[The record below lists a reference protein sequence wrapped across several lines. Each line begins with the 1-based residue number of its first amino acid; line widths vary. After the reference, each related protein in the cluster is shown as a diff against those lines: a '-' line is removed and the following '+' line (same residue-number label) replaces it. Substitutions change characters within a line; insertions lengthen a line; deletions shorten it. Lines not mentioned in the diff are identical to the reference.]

1 MTTGKLL
8 LSSMSK
14 RLTTLLL
21 LPLSAI
27 AMEENTRWED
37 AWVRSA
43 PPGAAVAAAYGRLV
57 HDGPEPVTITAVT
70 STLGAAAQMHDIVAN
85 GDQRR
90 MVLVDARTLA
100 PGEALVFAPGGL
112 HIMLMEFEQAPA
124 EGAEI
129 QLCALTQNNNAICTA
144 APVRRDAPG
153 SAHHDSGHHH

>member
-8 LSSMSK
+8 LRSVSK
-14 RLTTLLL
+14 RLSTLLL

-27 AMEENTRWED
+27 AMEEHTRWED

-57 HDGPEPVTITAVT
+57 NEGTQPLTITAVT
-70 STLGAAAQMHDIVAN
+70 STLGAAAHMHDSVAN

-90 MVLVDARTLA
+90 TVRADARTLA
-100 PGEALVFAPGGL
+100 PGDALVFAPGGL

-124 EGAEI
+124 KGAEI
-129 QLCALTQNNNAICTA
+129 QLCALTQNNDAICTA

-153 SAHHDSGHHH
+153 SAHSDSGHHH